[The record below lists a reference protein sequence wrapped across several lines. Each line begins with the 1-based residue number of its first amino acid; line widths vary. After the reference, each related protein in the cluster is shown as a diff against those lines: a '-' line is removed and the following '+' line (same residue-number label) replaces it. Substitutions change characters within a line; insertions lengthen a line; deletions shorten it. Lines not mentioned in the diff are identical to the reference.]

1 MSHPVDP
8 DLQPAVIRLKGELNS
23 LTNTQ
28 LREQLQGHLAAGRL
42 RILVDL
48 TAVTFIDSS
57 GLSALVAGLKSLK
70 LNGGRLALVGLQ
82 PQARTIFSI
91 TQADTLFAIFDDEPA
106 AQAFLTGTEA

>member
-1 MSHPVDP
+1 MSQPVDP
-8 DLQPAVIRLKGELNS
+8 AQQPAAIRLKGELNS
-23 LTNTQ
+23 LTSAQ

-42 RILVDL
+42 RIMVDL
-48 TAVTFIDSS
+48 AAVTFIDSS

-82 PQARTIFSI
+82 PQARMIFQI

-106 AQAFLTGTEA
+106 ALAFLDGTEA